1 MPSNAST
8 ELAGDD
14 LFDHHQTKRKK
25 TNDKTWQK
33 KAQDNNK
40 DRRRAS
46 GVKQTD
52 QISSYR
58 TGSFWSCLKLKEN
71 WVDQPDL
78 SMRAATMFAF
88 YYSSTIKTSSHC
100 SPFPPSSL
108 HSLYSSSFPLRLKF
122 RNFVSLKEWS
132 FPGNSI
138 STKRRNLFVV
148 SGSKTDDGS
157 LDSSIQV
164 RSNFSHLSLYARAV
178 RGTHMIIDL
187 LSFFFSVILL
197 NLLSTISLWVYSTS
211 MQLTLSRNDMCVSDS
226 TLCIRF
232 HTCSDY
238 YWVLGQAEV
247 LYVLAQALW
256 IR

>member
-1 MPSNAST
+1 MPSNSDIFKENWLCLCHPTRARNWLETISSI
-8 ELAGDD
+8 LIKRNGIK
-14 LFDHHQTKRKK
+14 QTTRRGRKGL
-25 TNDKTWQK
+25 
-33 KAQDNNK
+33 DNNK

-132 FPGNSI
+132 FPRNSI

-187 LSFFFSVILL
+187 LFFFSPLFFWIYYLL
-197 NLLSTISLWVYSTS
+197 YRCECIALL
-211 MQLTLSRNDMCVSDS
+211 
-226 TLCIRF
+226 
-232 HTCSDY
+232 CS
-238 YWVLGQAEV
+238 
-247 LYVLAQALW
+247 
-256 IR
+256 